1 MMSLLRDSGVTRPA
15 RGPLVGTVL
24 SILFHVLV
32 LIVVLTVAPRLRL
45 LVSLDTGDRGVLS
58 HRTIQSD
65 QPIAAPEDAGAT
77 RLTLLARWLRHA
89 WEALAATIAD
99 LTHLP
104 RVRLAME
111 KLLDHVWQSTLV
123 AMGVGLLALAC
134 RRNQARVRYALW
146 LGASLKFFVPFALLT
161 ALGSQIA
168 WPRALALAL
177 ATEVRP
183 PIITA
188 AIAPATWVM
197 AMSPRAAASLDTRDW
212 RGLVLLG
219 VWGCG
224 CLAVLVRRLRA
235 SLRVRETLEASAP
248 MDLSSIGLPP
258 WVQVRSAP
266 GLLEPGVVGWRDPV
280 LLMPADIA
288 QHLTPP
294 ELQTIVA
301 HELCHVRRRDNF
313 TASLHMAAE
322 AVFWFYPLV
331 WWIGGRLID
340 ERERACDE
348 DVLDRVDSPHDYARG
363 ILKVCKRYAAS
374 PLASVSGVGSANVR
388 ARIEAILAHRV
399 GQAMGWPK
407 RLVLGTIIALV
418 ILVPVSVG
426 AMHAAQVAAA
436 APLRRAVVIT
446 SYALVLADADGQ
458 LGPHLRHSRR
468 SDCDVITPD
477 VPPCGSY
484 IATMNPGL
492 ISGDSLTIAQL
503 ADLVARATNRSVIQD
518 RTGLTGRFSVELRW
532 DVRETSVTAALE
544 DQLGLRLEP
553 VLSGQ

>member
-1 MMSLLRDSGVTRPA
+1 MSLLRDPGGTRPA
-15 RGPLVGTVL
+15 RAPLVGTVL
-24 SILFHVLV
+24 SIVFHILL
-32 LIVVLTVAPRLRL
+32 LIAVLTLAPRLRS
-45 LVSLDTGDRGVLS
+45 LVSLDTADRDVA
-58 HRTIQSD
+58 SD
-65 QPIAAPEDAGAT
+65 GTMQPAPPIAAPEDASAT
-77 RLTLLARWLRHA
+77 RLTLLGRWLRRV

-111 KLLDHVWQSTLV
+111 KLLDHMWQSTLV

-134 RRNQARVRYALW
+134 RRNRARVRYALW

-161 ALGSQIA
+161 ALGGQIA
-168 WPRALALAL
+168 WPRAL

-188 AIAPATWVM
+188 AIAPATWVVTTN
-197 AMSPRAAASLDTRDW
+197 PRAAASLDTRDW

-235 SLRVRETLEASAP
+235 THRVREVLEASAP
-248 MDLSSIGLPP
+248 MDLSNIGLPP

-280 LLMPADIA
+280 LLMPADID
-288 QHLTPP
+288 QHLTPS

-322 AVFWFYPLV
+322 AVFWFYPPV

-363 ILKVCKRYAAS
+363 ILNVCKRYAAS
-374 PLASVSGVGSANVR
+374 PLSSVSGVGSANVR

-399 GQAMGWPK
+399 GQAMGWSK
-407 RLVLGTIIALV
+407 RLALATIITCV
-418 ILVPVSVG
+418 VLVPVSVG
-426 AMHAAQVAAA
+426 AMHAATVAAA
-436 APLRRAVVIT
+436 APPRRAIVIT
-446 SYALVLADADGQ
+446 SYALVLVDTDGE
-458 LGPHLRHSRR
+458 LGPHLRRSRR
-468 SDCDVITPD
+468 TDCDVVTPG
-477 VPPCGSY
+477 VTPCGSY
-484 IATMNPGL
+484 VATMNPGV
-492 ISGDSLTIAQL
+492 IVGDSITIAQL
-503 ADLVARATNRSVIQD
+503 AELVARATNRSMIED
-518 RTGLTGRFSVELRW
+518 RTGLTGRFNVELKW
-532 DVRETSVTAALE
+532 DVYTTSVVTALE
-544 DQLGLRLEP
+544 NQLGLRLEP
-553 VLSGQ
+553 ILSGQ